1 MPNLSQNLTDW
12 SKPVQTYRQL
22 MVLVVLYDPDPGGG
36 RVSFT
41 NEFVNLQFCHLFHIC
56 GHMHIY
62 IMELLFG
69 S

>member
-1 MPNLSQNLTDW
+1 
-12 SKPVQTYRQL
+12 
-22 MVLVVLYDPDPGGG
+22 MVLVVLYDPDPGRG

-41 NEFVNLQFCHLFHIC
+41 NEFVNLQFCHLLHIC